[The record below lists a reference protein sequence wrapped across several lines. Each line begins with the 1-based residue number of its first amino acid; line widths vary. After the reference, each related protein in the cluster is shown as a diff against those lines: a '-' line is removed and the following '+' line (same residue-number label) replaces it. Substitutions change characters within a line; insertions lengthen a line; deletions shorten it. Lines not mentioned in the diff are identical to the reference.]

1 MGAGM
6 STDAVIGTDAL
17 FAGSATQLPDV
28 LRVGVV
34 GAAGAGVPHLR
45 ALAGGVPGA
54 RVTLVQDDGDPRRLA
69 ELAEH
74 AGADVARHPDGLV
87 AADLDAVVVAGGDP
101 VPVVFACLE
110 RGLPAFLVPGRG
122 LDADD
127 VRALV
132 SLEEA
137 TGRRGVQVGLVR
149 RHDPAH
155 LALRRAVADGGVGRL
170 RLLRATE
177 RGADR
182 RAGLLPTLD
191 SATWLLGEVPT
202 EVSLESD
209 DPSLLTLRTASTLV
223 RLEVD
228 DVVTDGHDLRC
239 EVLGATGVVALADP
253 AAVVLRRG
261 GHVASARPAD
271 ATARF
276 ADATRIGLTAWVR
289 SVRTGRPLGASAWD
303 LHVAV
308 ALAEAAGAS
317 RLTGDAVAVDPGP
330 RPGLYDPVPHRA
342 L

>member
-1 MGAGM
+1 MGT
-6 STDAVIGTDAL
+6 STVVGTDAL
-17 FAGSATQLPDV
+17 FAGSTTGPPDV

-74 AGADVARHPDGLV
+74 AGAEVARHPDELV

-110 RGLPAFLVPGRG
+110 RGLPAFLVPSRG

-137 TGRRGVQVGLVR
+137 TGRRCVQVGMVR

-155 LALRRAVADGGVGRL
+155 LALRRAVADGAGGRV
-170 RLLRATE
+170 RLLRTTE

-182 RAGLLPTLD
+182 RAGVLPTLD
-191 SATWLLGEVPT
+191 AATWLLGEVPT
-202 EVSLESD
+202 EVRLESD
-209 DPSLLTLRTASTLV
+209 DPWLLTLRSGSTLV

-228 DVVTDGHDLRC
+228 DGVRDGHDLRC
-239 EVLGATGVVALADP
+239 EVLGASGALALDAP
-253 AAVVLRRG
+253 SAVVLRRG
-261 GHVASARPAD
+261 GRTASAQPAD

-308 ALAEAAGAS
+308 ALAAAVGAS
-317 RLTGDAVAVDPGP
+317 RLSGDAVHVDPGP